1 MSSIQPRTRTRLPGE
16 TGPLVEGAATRIHYF
31 DWLRAIAVLGVVLY
45 HALLPF
51 GRGLWFIRNAQLS
64 NVLGAVVSVLSTFG
78 LPILFLVA
86 GASARFAL
94 QRRSTRAFLAERA
107 RRLLVPFVIGTV
119 LLTPPAGYLMGLHSG
134 TVSGSFLQ
142 YLVAYPGVVFD
153 YQRTVGLSPRNLE
166 VGMHLWFLPALFV
179 FAALGSPIFAF
190 LSSDRGR
197 SVVDA
202 LAGLARRPGAMLLIA
217 IPTTLP
223 ILALY
228 AFGSPGVWDSWAYGW
243 FGVVFLV
250 GYVMYTDDRLVAA
263 ARRDLVPALVVGVL
277 MTTALVAAD
286 FAGWAS
292 APHTFS
298 ASYVLMLSL
307 YGITGWAWTL
317 ALLGVGM
324 HLAFMQRPLN
334 PRVGEAVLPM
344 YVLHFPIVI
353 AITFAVV
360 QLPLDLWAKLG
371 MNIGLGVA
379 ASLLVTAVAIRVPF
393 LRLLLGV
400 RRARPSVVA
409 PAPSPPAPRRY
420 ARPGSSARS

>member
-1 MSSIQPRTRTRLPGE
+1 MSSAQPRTRARSPGAA
-16 TGPLVEGAATRIHYF
+16 GPLVEGAATRIHYF

-45 HALLPF
+45 HALIPF
-51 GRGLWFIRNAQLS
+51 ASSLWFIRNAQLS

-78 LPILFLVA
+78 LPILFLLA

-94 QRRSTRAFLAERA
+94 RRRSTRAFLAERA

-119 LLTPPAGYLMGLHSG
+119 LLIPPTGYIFALHNG
-134 TVSGSFLQ
+134 TASGSFLD

-166 VGMHLWFLPALFV
+166 VGMHLWFLPALFA

-202 LAGLARRPGAMLLIA
+202 LAGLARRPGATLLFA
-217 IPTTLP
+217 VPTTLP
-223 ILALY
+223 ILGLY
-228 AFGSPGVWDSWAYGW
+228 ALGSPGVWDSWAYGW
-243 FGVVFLV
+243 FGMVFLV
-250 GYVMYTDDRLVAA
+250 GYVLYSDDRLVAA
-263 ARRDLVPALVVGVL
+263 AHRDFVPALVVGVL

-324 HLAFMQRPLN
+324 HLAFMQRPLS

-353 AITFAVV
+353 AITFVVV
-360 QLPLDLWAKLG
+360 QWPLDLWAKVG
-371 MNIGLGVA
+371 MNIGLGVV
-379 ASLLVTAVAIRVPF
+379 ASLLLAAVALRVPF
-393 LRLLLGV
+393 LRVLLGV
-400 RRARPSVVA
+400 PGARPSVVV
-409 PAPSPPAPRRY
+409 PAPSPPPAVLPTA
-420 ARPGSSARS
+420 AR